1 MVKPK
6 KYLGQHF
13 LQDAQIIDKIIAQV
27 KTSGCQNIL
36 EVGPG
41 TGALSKHLMQLNKNL
56 KVVEIDQESIIF
68 LQKNYPALDIINE
81 DFLNLNLESLFDGE
95 PFLLLGNFPYN
106 ISSQILFHMLSF
118 CPIIP
123 EMIGMFQLEV
133 AQRICSSPHLKTY
146 GIISVLN
153 QIYYQCNLLFRV
165 PPNVFFPPP
174 KVYSAV
180 VHCVKNEKEWNITQF
195 KQLKKI
201 VRFAFQQRRKKL
213 PNALKSEIHDKSF
226 WLNHRFADL
235 RAENLAGDDF
245 LALVKEIQDYKR

>member
-13 LQDAQIIDKIIAQV
+13 LQDAQIIDKMIAQV

-118 CPIIP
+118 WSLHI
-123 EMIGMFQLEV
+123 
-133 AQRICSSPHLKTY
+133 
-146 GIISVLN
+146 
-153 QIYYQCNLLFRV
+153 
-165 PPNVFFPPP
+165 
-174 KVYSAV
+174 
-180 VHCVKNEKEWNITQF
+180 
-195 KQLKKI
+195 
-201 VRFAFQQRRKKL
+201 
-213 PNALKSEIHDKSF
+213 
-226 WLNHRFADL
+226 DL
-235 RAENLAGDDF
+235 D
-245 LALVKEIQDYKR
+245 